1 MKLHLFSIFFFLFC
15 NWTEAQTDSATSAD
29 YKKYFKEVQ
38 KTANNSKTLW
48 KRSLYGPVLLIEP
61 ETRKLY
67 ANEADGE
74 GRLTLTDGVYTGIFP
89 ESLNIANTSID
100 WAGKRWA
107 MVMLPL
113 AENKQERINLLSHE
127 LFHSVQS
134 ELGFPLTHSENNH
147 LDTKDGRIYLRLELE
162 ALKHAVLEPKHQIAL
177 SHVRNAL
184 LFRAYR
190 QSLFEGS
197 KADENSLELNEGIAE
212 YSGLIHSDRNK
223 AETRRHLVGQLSRF
237 GKSPTFVRSFAYQT
251 IPIYGVFL
259 RTLDK
264 NWNLNISGQTDLS
277 EYLITAFDLK
287 IPNDLNEQIAKL
299 EKTYN
304 GDLIFKEETE
314 RELAQLE
321 KIATYKQLLADQ
333 PHVEIPLEKMS
344 ISFDPRNIFPLED
357 MGTVYPDIRITDS
370 WGILIVE
377 NGGLLMN
384 HSWNRIS
391 ISCPF
396 QSYGRGYSGNG
407 WTLLLEEGY
416 QLIKN
421 KQTGN
426 FELMKIKN

>member
-1 MKLHLFSIFFFLFC
+1 MSDNLTGL
-15 NWTEAQTDSATSAD
+15 
-29 YKKYFKEVQ
+29 
-38 KTANNSKTLW
+38 
-48 KRSLYGPVLLIEP
+48 
-61 ETRKLY
+61 RK
-67 ANEADGE
+67 
-74 GRLTLTDGVYTGIFP
+74 
-89 ESLNIANTSID
+89 
-100 WAGKRWA
+100 
-107 MVMLPL
+107 
-113 AENKQERINLLSHE
+113 
-127 LFHSVQS
+127 
-134 ELGFPLTHSENNH
+134 
-147 LDTKDGRIYLRLELE
+147 
-162 ALKHAVLEPKHQIAL
+162 
-177 SHVRNAL
+177 
-184 LFRAYR
+184 
-190 QSLFEGS
+190 
-197 KADENSLELNEGIAE
+197 
-212 YSGLIHSDRNK
+212 
-223 AETRRHLVGQLSRF
+223 
-237 GKSPTFVRSFAYQT
+237 AYQT

-287 IPNDLNEQIAKL
+287 IPNDLNEQIGKL
-299 EKTYN
+299 EKAYN

-314 RELAQLE
+314 RELSQLE
-321 KIATYKQLLADQ
+321 KIATYKQFLADQ

-370 WGILIVE
+370 WGILTVE

-396 QSYGRGYSGNG
+396 QTSGQEYSGNG

-426 FELMKIKN
+426 YELVKTKI